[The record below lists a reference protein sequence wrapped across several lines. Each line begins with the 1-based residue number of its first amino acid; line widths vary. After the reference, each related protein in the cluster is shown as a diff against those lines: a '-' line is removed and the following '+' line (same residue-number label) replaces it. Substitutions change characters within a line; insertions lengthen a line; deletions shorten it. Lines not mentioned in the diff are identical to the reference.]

1 MKENFKVGDHV
12 VFMHNGKLRYLRISK
27 IAMTADGMM
36 AIFGPGCGC
45 SAIKKPLTELYYTKE
60 ELRKELAN
68 NEN

>member
-1 MKENFKVGDHV
+1 
-12 VFMHNGKLRYLRISK
+12 
-27 IAMTADGMM
+27 MTADGMM